1 MVRGWMLYC
10 DMSGIRRFASA
21 ALALFL
27 RAVII
32 VSLAGYSLSAVN
44 AAMHLELPLS
54 SQDVDVEHS
63 MSHGGGAAAMDDN
76 AVSDDGHDHT
86 GSGGSEKQCCQDY
99 CSVAA
104 IDCNVQAV
112 GHRRVEIVRVIVDDA
127 HNSGLAP
134 RLHLPPNI

>member
-1 MVRGWMLYC
+1 
-10 DMSGIRRFASA
+10 MSGIRRFASA
-21 ALALFL
+21 AFALAL

-54 SQDVDVEHS
+54 SQDVDVDHS
-63 MSHGGGAAAMDDN
+63 MSHGGGDAAMDDTV
-76 AVSDDGHDHT
+76 ASDDGHDHA
-86 GSGGSEKQCCQDY
+86 GSGGSDKQCCQDY

-104 IDCNVQAV
+104 IDCNVQAAD
-112 GHRRVEIVRVIVDDA
+112 HRRVEIVRVIVDDA
-127 HNSGLAP
+127 DSSGLAP